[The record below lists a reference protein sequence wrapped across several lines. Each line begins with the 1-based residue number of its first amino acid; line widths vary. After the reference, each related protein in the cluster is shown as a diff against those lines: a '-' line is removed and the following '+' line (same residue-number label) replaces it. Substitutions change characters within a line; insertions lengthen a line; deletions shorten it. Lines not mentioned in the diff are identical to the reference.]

1 MYDTAGAEA
10 PPRKTLH
17 DSICCDEK
25 GDFSM
30 SERILGIC
38 LIGCGRAGMIHARNY
53 VNKVKG
59 ARMVACVD
67 VVEAAAKAAADELGC
82 AKYFT
87 DYHDILSDPEV
98 DAVVVVS
105 PTDLHEGIV
114 IDCAN
119 AGKHIFCEKPMAMN
133 AAECEAM
140 IEACRKNNVKLQ
152 IGFMRRHDKSFKQA
166 KEVLDSGAIG
176 DLVQIHSHTRGPS
189 KPRPWMYDIRK
200 SNGILAEVNS
210 HDIYACRWF
219 AGSDIDQL
227 YAIAGNYRNPE
238 ARADYPDYYD
248 SVVMTGN
255 FKNGVQFVI
264 DGAAYVQY
272 GYDSHV
278 ELVGTKGVLHVG
290 TSEGSSVK
298 CTTVEHGTSQ
308 PFINSWM
315 TLFEDAYLAEDNA
328 FVQAV
333 LNDTETPVTGYDGL
347 QAVKVVEA
355 GNRSIQTGE
364 IVKM

>member
-1 MYDTAGAEA
+1 M
-10 PPRKTLH
+10 
-17 DSICCDEK
+17 EK
-25 GDFSM
+25 K
-30 SERILGIC
+30 ELGIC

-53 VNKVKG
+53 VNKVPG

-67 VVEAAAKAAADELGC
+67 AVEAAAQAAAEELHVT
-82 AKYFT
+82 KVFT
-87 DYHDILSDPEV
+87 DYHDILNDPEV

-105 PTDLHEGIV
+105 PTDLHKGIV
-114 IDCAN
+114 VDCAN
-119 AGKHIFCEKPMAMN
+119 AGKHVFCEKPMAMN
-133 AAECEAM
+133 VEDCQAM
-140 IEACRKNNVKLQ
+140 IDACEKNHVKLQ
-152 IGFMRRHDKSFKQA
+152 LGFMRRHDASFKQA

-189 KPRPWMYDIRK
+189 KPRPWMYDIKK

-210 HDIYACRWF
+210 HDIDACRWF
-219 AGSDIDQL
+219 AGSDIETVH
-227 YAIAGNYRNPE
+227 AIAGNYRNPE

-255 FKNGVQFVI
+255 FKNGVQYVI

-278 ELVGTKGVLHVG
+278 ELVGTKGVIHVG
-290 TSEGSSVK
+290 RSEGSSVK
-298 CTTVEHGTSQ
+298 CTTVENGTCQ

-315 TLFEDAYLAEDNA
+315 TLFIDAYLAEDTA

-333 LNDTETPVTGYDGL
+333 LNDTEVPVTGYDGL
-347 QAVKVVEA
+347 QAVKIVEA
-355 GNRSIQTGE
+355 GNRSITTGE
-364 IVKM
+364 TIKL